1 MDNADKTMIQNL
13 EKNTGKSL
21 NDWINLVNGSH
32 LQKHGEIR
40 KMLIDQHGLTYGYAN
55 LVAHKALAT
64 DAGSVGDKNEL
75 IEKQYKGKEHFIPV
89 YERLMEEILKWGDDV
104 EIAPKNAYVSLRRKR
119 QFAMLQPATKSRFEV
134 GLNLKGTTPEG
145 KLAATSASNMMCSH
159 FIALSSQADIDSEVF
174 GWIRKAYDQSV

>member
-1 MDNADKTMIQNL
+1 MDKADQTMIQNL

-21 NDWINLVNGSH
+21 SEWIILVKATS

-40 KMLIDQHGLTYGYAN
+40 KYLINQYGLTYGYAN
-55 LVAHKALAT
+55 MVAHKALAT
-64 DAGSVGDKNEL
+64 DAGSAEDKNEM
-75 IEKQYKGKEHFIPV
+75 IERQYKGKEHFLPV
-89 YERLMEEILKWGDDV
+89 YERLMEEILKWGGDV

-134 GLNLKGTTPEG
+134 GLNLKGTAPEG
-145 KLAATSASNMMCSH
+145 KLAETSASNMMCSH
-159 FIALSSQADIDSEVF
+159 FIALAGPEDIDDEVF